1 MGNDEIVIQMEVIVM
16 DYAGPIGK
24 FVVRKQIGKDLY
36 DLDNLSDEEKKKLI
50 KKIIA
55 ASIFNDLY
63 QEACSKKLLRLLI
76 QRDLEKELEL

>member
-16 DYAGPIGK
+16 DYAGPIGR
-24 FVVRKQIGKDLY
+24 FVVRKQIGDDLY
-36 DLDNLSDEEKKKLI
+36 DLDNLSDEEKRKLI

-63 QEACSKKLLRLLI
+63 QEACSKKLLKLLV
-76 QRDLEKELEL
+76 QRSLEKELTL